1 MELVMRNATSAR
13 LALRSA
19 LVAMMFA
26 LGHRASAA
34 DTRCDAQSQKGDL
47 CLCEIADLHP
57 TQTSVGM
64 AEVRL
69 KSEKLENKMEQR
81 PEADFLNYLR
91 KHEKVEPVT
100 IGPGGVFYITDHHH
114 LARALYDIG
123 VAETYCTIT
132 DNLSNLKQ
140 DQFWKQMEDNNE
152 VYLKDAAGNPIK
164 PQDLPVA
171 IKDLGDDPF
180 RSLAGAVRESC
191 GFEKG
196 DPNATGEDYLEFKWA
211 DYLRGRWTQTG
222 ISPGAINA
230 DFNDATVAALRL
242 AAEKDAA
249 GLPGYTGKTSCD

>member
-81 PEADFLNYLR
+81 SEADFLNYLR

-171 IKDLGDDPF
+171 IKDLG
-180 RSLAGAVRESC
+180 
-191 GFEKG
+191 
-196 DPNATGEDYLEFKWA
+196 NATGEDYLEFKWA